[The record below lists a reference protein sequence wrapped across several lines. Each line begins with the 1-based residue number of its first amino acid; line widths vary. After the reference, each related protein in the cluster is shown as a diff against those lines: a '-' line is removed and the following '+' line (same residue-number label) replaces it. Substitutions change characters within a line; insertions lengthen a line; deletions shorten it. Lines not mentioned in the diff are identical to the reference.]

1 MKHKKERKTGIK
13 AVKSIAGRKFK
24 AFIRGERG
32 RISKHSLLT
41 MGAIVGTAAVA
52 ALLSAKNV
60 ESGPIVLTKTITDK
74 IATIRGEVAHGGY

>member
-1 MKHKKERKTGIK
+1 MDAKKRKTRIGAAKK
-13 AVKSIAGRKFK
+13 AVSRKFK

-60 ESGPIVLTKTITDK
+60 ESGPIVLSKTITDK
-74 IATIRGEVAHGGY
+74 LATVRGEVTEGGAH